1 MYLNDQRLNFRS
13 HIQYLKTSCQKA
25 LNVLRVVGHTN
36 WGTDKRTLL
45 KLYRSLVRSKL
56 DYGCMVYG
64 STRSSYLKTLDS
76 VHHQGLRI
84 ALGAFRTSPVYSLY
98 AEAGECSLEHRRWKL
113 SMNYYLRLSSS
124 PENPAY
130 SCVFHPEFKTKFEQT
145 PSCIKPFGLRILDHL
160 EDAEID
166 SSSICTK
173 KKISDTPSWH
183 LQSADVNFDLTRHR
197 KQTTSCVVYKQA
209 FLEMCT
215 HFPNH
220 QKIFTDGSK
229 TDDGV
234 GSAALL
240 FSKTKQKKFSLRL
253 RTDASIYTAELQALI
268 LALKLAYQSKERS
281 FLILSDSLSA
291 LQAIATRSF
300 EHPLLFEFHELH
312 TSLLNDN
319 YNICFAWVPSHVGI
333 RGNELVDNIAKESIH
348 DEESDKKIPY
358 SDCKRKVNQYIQ
370 DCWQLQWNIQTDNK
384 LRKIKPQLTDPLQSA
399 IRNRREESVLCRLH
413 IGHSFLSHS
422 FLLKRESPPEC
433 IHCKQHFTIQHLLL
447 DCVDTH
453 KIRTKYYTADSLQIL
468 FRDIPPDKIFKFLR
482 EINVFHLL

>member
-1 MYLNDQRLNFRS
+1 MRL
-13 HIQYLKTSCQKA
+13 
-25 LNVLRVVGHTN
+25 
-36 WGTDKRTLL
+36 
-45 KLYRSLVRSKL
+45 
-56 DYGCMVYG
+56 
-64 STRSSYLKTLDS
+64 
-76 VHHQGLRI
+76 
-84 ALGAFRTSPVYSLY
+84 
-98 AEAGECSLEHRRWKL
+98 
-113 SMNYYLRLSSS
+113 
-124 PENPAY
+124 
-130 SCVFHPEFKTKFEQT
+130 
-145 PSCIKPFGLRILDHL
+145 
-160 EDAEID
+160 
-166 SSSICTK
+166 
-173 KKISDTPSWH
+173 
-183 LQSADVNFDLTRHR
+183 
-197 KQTTSCVVYKQA
+197 QA
-209 FLEMCT
+209 
-215 HFPNH
+215 
-220 QKIFTDGSK
+220 
-229 TDDGV
+229 
-234 GSAALL
+234 
-240 FSKTKQKKFSLRL
+240 
-253 RTDASIYTAELQALI
+253 DASIYTAELQALI

-300 EHPLLFEFHELH
+300 EHPLLLEFHELH
-312 TSLLNDN
+312 TSLNDN
-319 YNICFAWVPSHVGI
+319 YICFAWVPSHVGI